1 MPSTEVPF
9 NRNEQLG
16 SLLISLVVSAVMY
29 GITSFQ
35 VYVFFGQHDD
45 RPKDSKALQGFVI
58 FLWLL
63 DTLQQAF
70 VMQGAYWYLVTHF
83 DDPSILLHSTWGYTS
98 QAFVTAIMDILCQG
112 FLIRRIWHRT
122 PSFLSP
128 NRK

>member
-1 MPSTEVPF
+1 MPSTEVTF

-35 VYVFFGQHDD
+35 VYVFFKQDDD
-45 RPKDSKALQGFVI
+45 RPKDSKAMQGFVL

-70 VMQGAYWYLVTHF
+70 VMQVTYWYLVTHF
-83 DDPSILLHSTWGYTS
+83 DDPSSLSHSTWGHTS
-98 QAFVTAIMDILCQG
+98 QVFITAIMDILCQG
-112 FLIRRIWHRT
+112 FLIRRIWHRMSSS
-122 PSFLSP
+122 PSA